1 MKVVTS
7 VILTASEPVK
17 TDGDISIELNAI
29 LKAVC
34 YINQVDIFDVKG
46 KRRFRELVTARR
58 EYSYLACK
66 LTQLSVINFYSN
78 SLATI
83 GAEINI
89 DHATVLYH
97 KKKIKEWLN
106 IPGYNLKEKF
116 ELIENQLKI

>member
-1 MKVVTS
+1 MLVITKVE
-7 VILTASEPVK
+7 LTASEPVK

-66 LTQLSVINFYSN
+66 LTQLSENNPYHN

-83 GAEINI
+83 GAEINR
-89 DHATVLYH
+89 DHATVLHHYN
-97 KKKIKEWLN
+97 KIESWLD
-106 IPGYNLKEKF
+106 IPGYKLKEKF
-116 ELIENQLKI
+116 EMIENQLKI